1 MSLKGKSLV
10 SINDYSKS
18 EWLNILKIAE
28 RFEKKQPKNLLAGKV
43 IASLFF
49 EPSTRTRLS
58 FESAVAKLG
67 GNYISFSDS
76 KNTSTKKGETL
87 KDTVRVVSKY
97 ADLLVMRHPVEGSA
111 RLASEYA
118 SVPVVNGGDGAN
130 QHPTQTLLDMYAILK
145 TQGKLDGLKIGF
157 AGDLKYSRT
166 IHSLIHAMAEF
177 NTTFVLAS
185 PPQLSSPD
193 SILHELDNRKCKYT
207 ETHNLIDAVGD
218 TDILYINRVQQER
231 FADPLEY
238 EMVKNVFVLK
248 HEHLKKTKKNFKILN
263 PLPRINEI
271 SEEVDE
277 DPRAYYFEQVE
288 GGVYVRQALIASILG
303 SIK

>member
-1 MSLKGKSLV
+1 MSLKGKSLI
-10 SINDYSKS
+10 SINDYTKS
-18 EWLNILKIAE
+18 EWLNILKIAK
-28 RFEKKQPKNLLAGKV
+28 RFEAKPPKNLLAGKV

-67 GNYISFSDS
+67 GSYISFSDS
-76 KNTSTKKGETL
+76 KSTSTKKGESL
-87 KDTVRVVSKY
+87 KDTIRVVSKY

-118 SVPVVNGGDGAN
+118 TVPVINGGDGAN
-130 QHPTQTLLDMYAILK
+130 QHPTQTLLDMYAIQK
-145 TQGKLDGLKIGF
+145 TQGKLEGLKIGF

-177 NTTFVLAS
+177 NTNFVLAS
-185 PPQLSSPD
+185 PMQLDAPD
-193 SILHELDNRKCKYT
+193 SILLELESKKCKF
-207 ETHNLIDAVGD
+207 EATHSLVKAVTG

-238 EMVKNVFVLK
+238 EVVKNVFILK
-248 HEHLKKTKKNFKILN
+248 PEHLKNTKKNFKILN

-271 SEEVDE
+271 DEAVDD
-277 DPRAYYFEQVE
+277 DPRAYYFNQVE
-288 GGVYVRQALIASILG
+288 GGVYIRQALIASILG
-303 SIK
+303 LTA